1 MADLREALEAA
12 FDTSD
17 ATDTETPA
25 SSEPTEPS
33 APSGDATSTEPTATT
48 TPEPTEGDGRVRDGL
63 GRFVKVTQVDGKGQ
77 EPAQPQQPPVDPAA
91 QPQRQTPT
99 FEKPP
104 RDMPI
109 PLRSTWTKLTPEWR
123 QHIAETHA
131 KVQQV
136 EEQFRPAV
144 DFANRFMQ
152 TIQPYQ
158 HAIQIET
165 GGDPIAA
172 VQGLMDTAARL
183 RFGTPGEKATA
194 VANIVKAYGVDIEA
208 LDGALAGVAPPQ
220 GQQGFDPM
228 MVQQAVQ
235 AQLAPLFQQAQARRA
250 AQEQQTAATVK
261 SELQAFAADPKHEF
275 FDDVR
280 DLMADAIEV
289 ANRQGYDLPLADAY
303 HRACLLHPEVS
314 KVMLARQQGQSAASL
329 TQAATRAKAAA
340 VSVKGAAPVGSP
352 EPTAPSSVRDAIE
365 AAIEAHSR
373 V

>member
-1 MADLREALEAA
+1 MPDLREALESA
-12 FDTSD
+12 F
-17 ATDTETPA
+17 DTETPDTPEIPA
-25 SSEPTEPS
+25 SPEPS
-33 APSGDATSTEPTATT
+33 AEPSPTPIEPTAEAPT
-48 TPEPTEGDGRVRDGL
+48 TPEPTEGERTRDGL
-63 GRFVKVTQVDGKGQ
+63 GRFVKATQVDGKGQ
-77 EPAQPQQPPVDPAA
+77 PPAAQPTGAPE

-104 RDMPI
+104 RDMPVQ
-109 PLRSTWTKLTPEWR
+109 LKSRWTGLAPEWR
-123 QHIAETHA
+123 QHVAETHQR
-131 KVQQV
+131 VQEIEQ
-136 EEQFRPAV
+136 QFRPAV
-144 DFANRFMQ
+144 EFAQRFMQ

-158 HAIQIET
+158 HAIQIEAN
-165 GGDPIAA
+165 GDPVAA
-172 VQGLMDTAARL
+172 VQGLMDVAARL
-183 RFGTPGEKATA
+183 RFGTPGEKAQTLA
-194 VANIVKAYGVDIEA
+194 QLVKVYGVDIEA
-208 LDGALAGVAPPQ
+208 LDGALAGVVPQQPQ
-220 GQQGFDPM
+220 GGMTPE
-228 MVQQAVQ
+228 VIQQAVQ

-250 AQEQQTAATVK
+250 AAEQQTQAAVRT
-261 SELQAFAADPKHEF
+261 ELQTFAADPKNEF

-289 ANRQGYDLPLADAY
+289 ANRQGIDLSLHDAY

>member
-1 MADLREALEAA
+1 MPADIREALEAA
-12 FDTSD
+12 FDNETP
-17 ATDTETPA
+17 DTEIPA
-25 SSEPTEPS
+25 SPEPS
-33 APSGDATSTEPTATT
+33 AEPSPTPIEPTSEAA
-48 TPEPTEGDGRVRDGL
+48 TPEPRQLTEAEERARDGL
-63 GRFVKVTQVDGKGQ
+63 GRFVKATQVDGKGQ
-77 EPAQPQQPPVDPAA
+77 QPPQPAGA
-91 QPQRQTPT
+91 PEQPQRQTPT

-109 PLRSTWTKLTPEWR
+109 PLRSTWTKLPPEWR
-123 QHIAETHA
+123 QHVAETHQR
-131 KVQQV
+131 VQEV
-136 EEQFRPAV
+136 EQQYRPAV
-144 DFANRFMQ
+144 EFAQRFMQ
-152 TIQPYQ
+152 TISPYQ
-158 HAIQIET
+158 HAIQAET

-172 VQGLMDTAARL
+172 VHGLMDTAARL
-183 RFGTPGEKATA
+183 RFGTPVEKAQTIA
-194 VANIVKAYGVDIEA
+194 QIVKAYGVDIET
-208 LDGALAGVAPPQ
+208 LDGALAGVVPQQPQ
-220 GQQGFDPM
+220 GGFSPE
-228 MVQQAVQ
+228 VIQQAVQ

-250 AQEQQTAATVK
+250 AAEQQTQAAVRT
-261 SELQAFAADPKHEF
+261 ELQQFASDPKNEF

-289 ANRQGYDLPLADAY
+289 ANRQGYDMPLADAY
-303 HRACLLHPEVS
+303 HRACMLHPEVS

>member
-1 MADLREALEAA
+1 MPDLREALEAA
-12 FDTSD
+12 FEP
-17 ATDTETPA
+17 DTEIPA
-25 SSEPTEPS
+25 SPEP
-33 APSGDATSTEPTATT
+33 T
-48 TPEPTEGDGRVRDGL
+48 TPEPAASTGDEAGSPIDTASATPEPTAEEKARDGL
-63 GRFVKVTQVDGKGQ
+63 GRFVKATQVDGKGQ
-77 EPAQPQQPPVDPAA
+77 VPPVPGAPPVDPAA
-91 QPQRQTPT
+91 QPQRATPT

-123 QHIAETHA
+123 QHIAETHGR
-131 KVQQV
+131 VQEV
-136 EEQFRPAV
+136 EQQYRPAV

-152 TIQPYQ
+152 TIEPYR
-158 HAIQIET
+158 HAIQAET

-172 VQGLMDTAARL
+172 VHGLMDVAARL
-183 RFGTPGEKATA
+183 RFGTPQEKAMT
-194 VANIVKAYGVDIEA
+194 VAQIVKSYGVDIES
-208 LDGALAGVAPPQ
+208 LDGALVGALPQ
-220 GQQGFDPM
+220 QPQGFDPN

-235 AQLAPLFQQAQARRA
+235 QQLAPLFQQAQQRRA
-250 AQEQQTAATVK
+250 AQEQQTSKAVK
-261 SELQAFAADPKHEF
+261 TELNAFADDAKNEF

-280 DLMADAIEV
+280 DIMADIIEV
-289 ANRQGYDLPLADAY
+289 AARQGSDLPLADAY
-303 HRACLLHPEVS
+303 KRACMLHPEVS
-314 KVMLARQQGQSAASL
+314 KVMLGRQQGQSAQSL

>member
-1 MADLREALEAA
+1 MADLREALESA
-12 FDTSD
+12 FES
-17 ATDTETPA
+17 TDTETPETPA
-25 SSEPTEPS
+25 SPEPTETP
-33 APSGDATSTEPTATT
+33 APSGDAASTETTATA
-48 TPEPTEGDGRVRDGL
+48 TPEPEEGDGRVRDGL

-77 EPAQPQQPPVDPAA
+77 PPAQPTGAPDA
-91 QPQRQTPT
+91 PQRQTPT

-109 PLRSTWTKLTPEWR
+109 PLRSTWTKLPPEWR
-123 QHIAETHA
+123 QHVAETHQR
-131 KVQQV
+131 VQEV
-136 EEQFRPAV
+136 EQQFRPAV

-158 HAIQIET
+158 HAIQAET

-172 VQGLMDTAARL
+172 VHGLMDTAARL
-183 RFGTPGEKATA
+183 RFGTPVEKAQTIA
-194 VANIVKAYGVDIEA
+194 QIVKAYAVDIEA
-208 LDGALAGVAPPQ
+208 LDGALAGIPMQQPQ
-220 GQQGFDPM
+220 GGVDPM
-228 MVQQAVQ
+228 TVQQAVQ
-235 AQLAPLFQQAQARRA
+235 AQLAPLMQAAQARRA
-250 AQEQQTAATVK
+250 AQEQQTNAAVRT
-261 SELQAFAADPKHEF
+261 ELQAFAADPKNEF
-275 FDDVR
+275 FEDVR

-289 ANRQGYDLPLADAY
+289 ANRQGYDLSLADAY
-303 HRACLLHPEVS
+303 QRACLLHPEVGT
-314 KVMLARQQGQSAASL
+314 VMMGRQRGQSAASL